1 MYHQQLQHFFAM
13 GGYGTYIWS
22 AYGITIAVLTIN
34 VIQPLLHHRQLLKQK
49 INNPSYIQSR
59 STHVTSS

>member
-1 MYHQQLQHFFAM
+1 MYQQLQHFFAM

-22 AYGITIAVLTIN
+22 AYGITITILIMN
-34 VIQPLLHHRQLLKQK
+34 IIQPLLHHRQLLKQK
-49 INNPSYIQSR
+49 LNHSSYNQSR